1 MKINFPTDDQIEEAL
16 KKIAEKEAS
25 EGYSYIIPRSAPTPE
40 RFKYLLCKQI
50 MKYKHRHNLSNT
62 ELSVVLKITQP
73 RVSEILKGKV
83 HLYGLGKLIDLITI
97 LSTTDKDLKKKLDQ
111 TLKIFE
117 A

>member
-1 MKINFPTDDQIEEAL
+1 MKINFPTEEQIENAL
-16 KKIAEKEAS
+16 KKIAEKEAA
-25 EGYSYIIPRSAPTPE
+25 EGFSYIIPRSAPTPE
-40 RFKYLLCKQI
+40 RLKYLLCKEI
-50 MKYKHRHNLSNT
+50 MKYKHRHNLTNT
-62 ELSVVLKITQP
+62 ELSSVLEIAPP

-97 LSTTDKDLKKKLDQ
+97 LSATDKDLKKKLDQ

>member
-1 MKINFPTDDQIEEAL
+1 MKINFPNDAEIERAL

-25 EGYSYIIPRSAPTPE
+25 EGYSYIIPRSAPTPD
-40 RFKYLLCKQI
+40 RLKYLLCKEI
-50 MKYKHRHNLSNT
+50 MKYKHRHNLNNT
-62 ELSVVLKITQP
+62 ELAEVLNISQS

-97 LSTTDKDLKKKLDQ
+97 LSATDKDLKKKLDQ